1 MSRAGAC
8 GHPRRRPTLS
18 QMRKLGRGIRN
29 FAIVWLAWQAFIGT
43 GYVIYSFVTGSYGSA
58 VIALSLV
65 LISVGLSGTLWK
77 WSGYGKQ
84 VPSDQPS

>member
-1 MSRAGAC
+1 
-8 GHPRRRPTLS
+8 
-18 QMRKLGRGIRN
+18 MRKLGRGIRN

-65 LISVGLSGTLWK
+65 LISVGQSGTLWK

>member
-1 MSRAGAC
+1 
-8 GHPRRRPTLS
+8 
-18 QMRKLGRGIRN
+18 MRKLGRGIRN
-29 FAIVWLAWQAFIGT
+29 LAIVWLAWQAFVGA
-43 GYVIYSFVTGSYGSA
+43 GYVIYSFVTGSYASA

-84 VPSDQPS
+84 VSSDQPS